1 MEEESGNSKT
11 ASPLDSHSLLHEDA
25 QPALA
30 WMNAALPAFI
40 FLVYA
45 FLPTKNYYW
54 DGISFAQNIEQ
65 AGGVQ
70 SPDFWTNLIHP
81 NHLIYNVIGYL
92 AWISVRGLGF
102 HVRALAVLQAINM
115 VSGAACAWLVQR
127 TLLRITR
134 SAYLSTAL
142 TAVFAFSAIF
152 WKYSTDADAYIPSA
166 LFLIAASC
174 VLISGSRRRPLLVG
188 LLHVGAML
196 IHQLAVLFFPAAAL
210 GVFLRGGWRDL
221 WRYCLVAAGITLPA
235 YFTGFWLQRRET
247 SPVAFAH
254 WLTGHSPDVSF
265 SFNVPRNFATTV
277 VSYTRLFFGGTG
289 RVLQFFGPFMLLA
302 LVVLG
307 VTLAALIVVVVRYR
321 ADLQFLRWPRSTN
334 DFLRVSWMWLGP
346 YVVFLFF
353 WLPGNT
359 FYKLFCLPA
368 IIFIAG
374 QWLAPYQGPHRHRL
388 ALFAATLALANLALC
403 IYPYS
408 RPDYNQSL
416 RFATRMQPLWSDHTV
431 VYYSTFTVDNWFIR
445 YFNPETTWRP
455 VDQENVATT
464 FAESARRDVEDGHQV
479 WLDASALETL
489 AGSGFSPTQF
499 ETAQEDNFPKHPI
512 RFFRWNPH

>member
-1 MEEESGNSKT
+1 MEERSGNPRT
-11 ASPLDSHSLLHEDA
+11 ASLPDLDSRVQEEA
-25 QPALA
+25 RPAPA
-30 WMNAALPAFI
+30 WMNAALAGVVLLI
-40 FLVYA
+40 YA
-45 FLPTKNYYW
+45 VLPTKNYYW

-65 AGGVQ
+65 AGGLK

-81 NHLIYNVIGYL
+81 NHLIYNFVGYL

-102 HVRALAVLQAINM
+102 HVRALSVLQAINM
-115 VSGAACAWLVQR
+115 VSAAASTWLLQR

-134 SAYLSTAL
+134 SMYLSTAL

-152 WKYSTDADAYIPSA
+152 WKYATDANAYVPSV
-166 LFLIAASC
+166 LFLIAAFYA
-174 VLISGSRRRPLLVG
+174 LISGSRRRPLLVG
-188 LLHVGAML
+188 LLHVCAML

-235 YFTGFWLQRRET
+235 YFTGFWLQRHET
-247 SPVAFAH
+247 SLLAFVR

-265 SFNVPRNFATTV
+265 SFNVPRNFATTIE
-277 VSYTRLFFGGTG
+277 SYTRLYFGGTG
-289 RVLQFFGPFMLLA
+289 RLLQFFGPFML
-302 LVVLG
+302 
-307 VTLAALIVVVVRYR
+307 VTLVLLAMTLVTLIVAVVRYR
-321 ADLQFLRWPRSTN
+321 ADLRLMQWPRGES
-334 DFLRVSWMWLGP
+334 DSLRVSWMWLAA

-368 IIFIAG
+368 IMFIAG
-374 QWLAPYQGPHRHRL
+374 QWLAQYRGPRRNRL
-388 ALFAATLALANLALC
+388 ALLAATIALANLALF

-408 RPDYNQSL
+408 RPEYNQSL
-416 RFATRMQPLWSDHTV
+416 RFATRMQPLWSDRTV

-445 YFNPETTWRP
+445 YFNPETTWKP
-455 VDQENVATT
+455 VDPKDVATT
-464 FAESARRDVEDGHQV
+464 FPESARRDVENGQEV
-479 WLDASALETL
+479 WLDASAADTL
-489 AGSGFSPTQF
+489 AGSGFAATHF
-499 ETAQEDNFPKHPI
+499 ETSQEDNYPKHPI

>member
-1 MEEESGNSKT
+1 MGRQSDNSRVPEE
-11 ASPLDSHSLLHEDA
+11 ARLAP
-25 QPALA
+25 A
-30 WMNAALPAFI
+30 WMSAAIPGVVLLI
-40 FLVYA
+40 YA
-45 FLPTKNYYW
+45 VLPTKNYYW

-65 AGGVQ
+65 AGGLK

-102 HVRALAVLQAINM
+102 RVRALPVLQAINM
-115 VSGAACAWLVQR
+115 AAAATCAWLVRR
-127 TLLRITR
+127 TLLHLTR
-134 SAYLSTAL
+134 SVYLSTTL

-152 WKYSTDADAYIPSA
+152 WKYATDADAYIPSV
-166 LFLIAASC
+166 LFLIAAFY
-174 VLISGSRRRPLLVG
+174 VLISGSRRRPLPVG
-188 LLHVGAML
+188 VLHVGAML

-210 GVFLRGGWRDL
+210 GVFLKGGWRDL

-235 YFTGFWLQRRET
+235 YFTGFWLQRHET
-247 SPVAFAH
+247 SPAAFVR

-265 SFNVPRNFATTV
+265 SFNFPRNLATTI

-289 RVLQFFGPFMLLA
+289 RLLQFFGPFMLVAIVLFALA
-302 LVVLG
+302 LLSLV
-307 VTLAALIVVVVRYR
+307 VVVVRYR
-321 ADLQFLRWPRSTN
+321 ADLRLLQWPRWESN
-334 DFLRVSWMWLGP
+334 PLRASWMWLAA

-368 IIFIAG
+368 IIFIVG
-374 QWLAPYQGPHRHRL
+374 QWLAQYQGPRRYRL

-416 RFATRMQPLWSDHTV
+416 RFATRMQPLWSDRTV

-445 YFNPETTWRP
+445 YFNPETTWKP
-455 VDQENVATT
+455 LDPKSVVTAFTK
-464 FAESARRDVEDGHQV
+464 SAQHDVESGREV
-479 WLDASALETL
+479 WLDTSAAETL
-489 AGSGFSPTQF
+489 AGSGLSATHF
-499 ETAQEDNFPKHPI
+499 EVAQEDNFPKHPI